1 MNPLETLELEALI
14 TQVNRRGVTIL
25 LIEHKM
31 SLVMK
36 VSKIV
41 TVLNFGQ
48 KIAEAAPAEIQRDP
62 RVIEAY
68 LGS

>member
-1 MNPLETLELEALI
+1 M
-14 TQVNRRGVTIL
+14 TIL

-36 VSKIV
+36 LSRVV

-48 KIAEAAPAEIQRDP
+48 KIAEGSPAAVQRDP

-68 LGS
+68 LGSE